1 MSNINDQND
10 LLDMLETRFKTIMI
24 GAISRFENS
33 FGYLWAHDREPETK
47 NEQYFADKWEALRM
61 DLLNHGNN
69 QIRLAISDTVNFF
82 RKANK
87 YQYNYKFI
95 MNNKGENHE

>member
-1 MSNINDQND
+1 MSNINNQND

-33 FGYLWAHDREPETK
+33 FGYLWAHGDEPNTQ
-47 NEQYFADKWEALRM
+47 NEQLFSEKWEQLRI

-69 QIRLAISDTVNFF
+69 QIRLALSDTVNFF
-82 RKANK
+82 RKSNR

-95 MNNKGENHE
+95 MKDKGDNQ